1 MTVGSGFD
9 LEWRA
14 RFERYARTQPD
25 EASVSG
31 WSEAGLARR
40 LERFEALLPALELRP
55 PAAVLDLGCGAG
67 TYTRR
72 LADRGYHV
80 TGIDYSL
87 PTVARARGADV
98 SGQAAYAAADGY
110 RLPFG
115 GETFDLVVTI
125 GVLQAVSRPEAILTE
140 AARVLR
146 RGRVAV
152 FEVLNAWAAP
162 AMAGAL
168 RDRLLGR
175 PPRVRRYRTAE
186 VRCWLRAAG
195 LEPVRR
201 VAIFLP
207 PRRLAVTAGVLDL
220 RPVTAALTAYPALV
234 NATAQAYLWVARK
247 P

>member
-1 MTVGSGFD
+1 MRVSGRFD

-14 RFERYARTQPD
+14 RFERYARTQPG

-55 PAAVLDLGCGAG
+55 PAEVLDLGCGAG

-72 LADRGYHV
+72 LAERGHRV

-87 PTVARARGADV
+87 PTVARARGADPAR
-98 SGQAAYAAADGY
+98 SAGYLAADGY
-110 RLPFG
+110 RLPFRS
-115 GETFDLVVTI
+115 EAFDLVVTI
-125 GVLQAVSRPEAILTE
+125 GVLQAVSRPEAILRE
-140 AARVLR
+140 VARVLR

-152 FEVLNAWAAP
+152 FEALNAWAAP
-162 AMAGAL
+162 AVAGAL

-186 VRCWLRAAG
+186 VRRWLRAVG

-207 PRRLAVTAGVLDL
+207 PRRLAVTAAVLDL
-220 RPVTAALTAYPALV
+220 APVTAALTAYPAL
-234 NATAQAYLWVARK
+234 AAAAAQAYLWVARK